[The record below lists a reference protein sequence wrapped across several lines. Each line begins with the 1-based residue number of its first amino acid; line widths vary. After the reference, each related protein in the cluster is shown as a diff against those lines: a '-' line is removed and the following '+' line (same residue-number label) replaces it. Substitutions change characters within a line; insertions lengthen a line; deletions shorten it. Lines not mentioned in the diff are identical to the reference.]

1 MTAEM
6 AFECLLVSQDTDVL
20 CAMNRALE
28 DLSIYTTVCMTPLR
42 ALELLPDS
50 KPDLVVIDW
59 QNEQDASEL
68 LREIWNGKRRK
79 PTVMAISSL
88 GRSIPGAHMV
98 LPRPFTPEF
107 GAKTLRVAYSRM
119 VQDYRRYARY
129 AVMNSL
135 VATDQDN
142 REVPLA
148 ITDIS
153 QGGVGFRTKEE
164 LAAGDVLTF
173 NLSLPRTRKAIHIQA
188 RVLWTGAYGSVGC
201 EFLRIPPVDLDILH
215 DWLTAKCQIK
225 KPLTDS

>member
-6 AFECLLVSQDTDVL
+6 AFECLLVSQDADVL

-28 DLSIYTTVCMTPLR
+28 ELSIYTTVCMTPVR
-42 ALELLPDS
+42 ALELLPERNH
-50 KPDLVVIDW
+50 DLIVIDW
-59 QNEQDASEL
+59 QNEQDAAEL

-79 PTVMAISSL
+79 PTVVAISSE
-88 GRSIPGAHMV
+88 GRAIAGAHMV
-98 LPRPFTPEF
+98 LPRPLTSEF
-107 GAKTLRVAYSRM
+107 ATKSLRVAYSSM

-164 LAAGDVLTF
+164 LAIGDVMTF
-173 NLSLPRTRKAIHIQA
+173 NLQLQRARKAIHIQA

-201 EFLRIPPVDLDILH
+201 EFVRIPPVDLDVLH
-215 DWLTAKCQIK
+215 EWLRSKCQIK
-225 KPLTDS
+225 KPLVM